1 MKEYRINEKQ
11 LESLKK
17 LFEAFSLRHCEQ
29 ILNELR
35 GEGFIEYD
43 YVGEFLDR
51 LCNDLLEDST
61 EEIKSYTEAKRELKY
76 LIEDIEGQEV
86 EDTDHAR

>member
-1 MKEYRINEKQ
+1 MKEYRVTEKQ

-43 YVGEFLDR
+43 DVGEFLDR
-51 LCNDLLEDST
+51 LCNDLLEEST
-61 EEIKSYTEAKRELKY
+61 EEIENYTEAKRELKY
-76 LIEDIEGQEV
+76 LIEDIEGQE
-86 EDTDHAR
+86 EKEIE